1 MGVLAPGSICPGLPK
16 LVLRT
21 SFGDL
26 QEKAPYSCAVAN
38 SSDCH
43 NSQRLTACAKML
55 NWRKFWKRGRALQV
69 LRDFDVAPNGRAI
82 AFPLPT
88 RHVCK
93 TRRISRASW
102 RQPQAVA
109 STGAGRRAFDVGQ
122 WPSRAPLL
130 SNSKDAQFGRT

>member
-55 NWRKFWKRGRALQV
+55 NWHKFWKRGRTLQV

-82 AFPLPT
+82 PFRYGRDTSARLVGF
-88 RHVCK
+88 RNADVH
-93 TRRISRASW
+93 SRFCCSESRLQPW
-102 RQPQAVA
+102 R
-109 STGAGRRAFDVGQ
+109 
-122 WPSRAPLL
+122 
-130 SNSKDAQFGRT
+130 

>member
-1 MGVLAPGSICPGLPK
+1 MGVLAPGSICAGLPK

-55 NWRKFWKRGRALQV
+55 NWRKFWKRGRTLQA
-69 LRDFDVAPNGRAI
+69 LRDFDVASNGRAI
-82 AFPLPT
+82 ASRSL
-88 RHVCK
+88 RGHVCK
-93 TRRISRASW
+93 TRRISPHYSTEVL
-102 RQPQAVA
+102 QANH
-109 STGAGRRAFDVGQ
+109 S
-122 WPSRAPLL
+122 
-130 SNSKDAQFGRT
+130 

>member
-1 MGVLAPGSICPGLPK
+1 MGVLAPASICPGLPK

-93 TRRISRASW
+93 TRWISQCRRSLQILLQRKAASAMADSILGED
-102 RQPQAVA
+102 R
-109 STGAGRRAFDVGQ
+109 
-122 WPSRAPLL
+122 
-130 SNSKDAQFGRT
+130 K